1 MKIHASFW
9 MMVLLVGW
17 MLVWNSPQIAIAA
30 AQKPFAVGLQR
41 MSGQEAAQTPVPTQ
55 TEIPEETETPEERIL
70 PPVGGNAVLVL
81 GASVL
86 VLIVIGGVMLL
97 SRRRSRH

>member
-55 TEIPEETETPEERIL
+55 TEIPDVTETPEERIL
-70 PPVGGNAVLVL
+70 PPVGDNAGLVL

-86 VLIVIGGVMLL
+86 VLIILGGVMFF
-97 SRRRSRH
+97 SRKKAKH

>member
-17 MLVWNSPQIAIAA
+17 MLVWNSPHIAIAA
-30 AQKPFAVGLQR
+30 AQKPFPVGLQR
-41 MSGQEAAQTPVPTQ
+41 MSGEEAAQTPVPTQ
-55 TEIPEETETPEERIL
+55 AEIPDVTETPEERIL
-70 PPVGGNAVLVL
+70 PPVGDNAGLVL

-86 VLIVIGGVMLL
+86 VLIILGGVMLL
-97 SRRRSRH
+97 SRKKVKH